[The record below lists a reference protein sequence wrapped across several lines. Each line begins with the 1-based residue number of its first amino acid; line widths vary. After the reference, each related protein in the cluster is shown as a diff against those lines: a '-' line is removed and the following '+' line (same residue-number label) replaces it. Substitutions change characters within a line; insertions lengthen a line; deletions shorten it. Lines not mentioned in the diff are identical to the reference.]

1 MPHKITKITKG
12 VSAPP
17 KNIPYVNLQLDGNDL
32 VACIDGDYDEALKLV
47 PGDIV
52 EFERYG
58 KDKKFAKNLM
68 LVDLAPAKSPFDD
81 EPVGKTTVAIDG
93 AYLGE
98 IIMRATEIYIHETR
112 EHSEFDP
119 IRLTAIAVDMVGI
132 YKETVKHL

>member
-1 MPHKITKITKG
+1 

-32 VACIDGDYDEALKLV
+32 VACIDGDYDEALKLAV
-47 PGDIV
+47 GDIV

-68 LVDLAPAKSPFDD
+68 LVDLASAESPFDD
-81 EPVGKTTVAIDG
+81 EPVAVPPTYTIDG
-93 AYLGE
+93 AYLDNV
-98 IIMRATEIYIHETR
+98 INRATEIYLHETR
-112 EHSEFDP
+112 QHAEFDP